1 MHNSNV
7 TTCKCER
14 VCLVVSVENPKVDI
28 VASAEEI
35 KVLVLRK
42 KKMSTNLAMTNF
54 AGLFKSGMTP
64 WPEPVTNWPE
74 IDPLRSVL

>member
-1 MHNSNV
+1 
-7 TTCKCER
+7 
-14 VCLVVSVENPKVDI
+14 